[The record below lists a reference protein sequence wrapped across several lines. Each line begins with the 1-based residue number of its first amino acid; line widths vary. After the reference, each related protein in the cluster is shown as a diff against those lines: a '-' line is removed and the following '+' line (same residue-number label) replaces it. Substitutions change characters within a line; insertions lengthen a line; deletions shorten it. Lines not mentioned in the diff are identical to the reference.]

1 MNAVLS
7 AYAPAAL
14 PYALPLKAIALFCG
28 LVLGSLLCAAT
39 YGLDLS
45 PGFF

>member
-1 MNAVLS
+1 MNAVSS
-7 AYAPAAL
+7 AYAPAARPL
-14 PYALPLKAIALFCG
+14 ALPLKAIALFCG
-28 LVLGSLLCAAT
+28 LVLGSYLCVAT